1 LYKSC
6 LLKHIIEGKNKERL
20 DEKEEASSYW
30 MNLRKTRYWNL
41 KKEALDRTE
50 LVVEEATDTSQ
61 DKL

>member
-1 LYKSC
+1 MT
-6 LLKHIIEGKNKERL
+6 EGNNKESV
-20 DEKEEASSYW
+20 DEEEEGSSYW
-30 MNLRKTRYWNL
+30 MTLRKTRYWNL